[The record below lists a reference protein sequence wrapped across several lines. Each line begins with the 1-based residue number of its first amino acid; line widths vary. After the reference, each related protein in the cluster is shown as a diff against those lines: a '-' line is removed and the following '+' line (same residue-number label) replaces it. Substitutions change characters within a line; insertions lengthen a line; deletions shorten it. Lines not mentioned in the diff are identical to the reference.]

1 MAYRGPMARHHRHGR
16 RDGSGRSRSGSRNRR
31 RLHAVRRVEAI
42 LDASRGR
49 GREDYDRRDPERGPR
64 PRYLDLERNGQL
76 FNRLAALDFE
86 YLLGLPFA
94 ADLGTL
100 RLLLPQSVHGRAQ
113 NGHGFW
119 RDEEGAPLIFRDAT
133 FDRVLSALESLDPG
147 LRAPLVRAERG
158 RRLDRLGQFLLANL
172 HRDELVLEDDGQ
184 PLLGVELLRGARV
197 ETRGF
202 LQGLLLAGWMDDFDQ
217 RQMCM
222 IHHKRTFGGDPLIL
236 GGGKTF
242 VVRPDLMQAV
252 GIIDPGRGE
261 FSPDDIDKLVELGI
275 IFPTDREYTRPEFEQ
290 AYFRLGTGEGVC
302 DDLALLYIGARYG
315 WSAYL
320 GAFLMDAVDTYDKF
334 LWRFRPGGVDGRMA
348 GAIQAA
354 WRERFGADLVGGVEI
369 LDVIRYAAKGNEP
382 NCFLSSSHRRFIQ
395 TEVGSKVPTL
405 LNHWSFLEGDPIYD
419 IELGYARFPSTKFY
433 DIARKRFAILE
444 IGVPKPTYTRYE
456 RRR

>member
-1 MAYRGPMARHHRHGR
+1 MARHTRHGR
-16 RDGSGRSRSGSRNRR
+16 REGPRRSRTGSRTRR
-31 RLHAVRRVEAI
+31 RLHAVRRIEAI
-42 LDASRGR
+42 LDRAHGR
-49 GREDYDRRDPERGPR
+49 SREDYDRRDPERGPR

-94 ADLGTL
+94 ADLATL

-119 RDEEGAPLIFRDAT
+119 RDETGTPLVFRDAT
-133 FDRVLSALESLDPG
+133 FDRVLTALEPLDPG
-147 LRAPLVRAERG
+147 LRADLVRKERG
-158 RRLDRLGQFLLANL
+158 RRLERLGRFLLANL
-172 HRDELVLEDDGQ
+172 HQDELVLEDDGE

-222 IHHKRTFGGDPLIL
+222 VHHKRTFGGDPLIL
-236 GGGKTF
+236 GGGKTY
-242 VVRPDLMQAV
+242 VVRPERLRAV
-252 GIIDPGRGE
+252 GIVDPGRGE
-261 FSPDDIDKLVELGI
+261 FTPDDIDSLVEHGVI
-275 IFPTDREYTRPEFEQ
+275 EPADREYSRPEFEQ

-334 LWRFRPGGVDGRMA
+334 LWRFRPGGVDGRLA
-348 GAIQAA
+348 GAIQQA
-354 WRERFGADLVGGVEI
+354 WHERHGQDLVRGVEI
-369 LDVIRYAAKGNEP
+369 LDVIRYAAKGNDP
-382 NCFLSSSHRRFIQ
+382 SCFLSSSHRRFIQ
-395 TEVGSKVPTL
+395 TEVGSRVPTL
-405 LNHWSFLEGDPIYD
+405 LNHWSFLEGDPVYD
-419 IELGYARFPSTKFY
+419 IELGYTRFPSRKFY
-433 DIARKRFAILE
+433 DIARKRFSVLE
-444 IGVPKPTYTRYE
+444 IDVPAPTYTRHE